1 MSTENTNDDT
11 ATVGCAPAAGSGF
24 AVPPYRLHKNN
35 VLDANGHRVLVCSE
49 DTECPHR
56 FAEDV
61 VDAIK
66 WFMCPRCNR
75 LASRMVEASA
85 EQCGLSQNVKTVAT
99 CATGDTTEG
108 NDA

>member
-1 MSTENTNDDT
+1 MNDNTKDHNQP
-11 ATVGCAPAAGSGF
+11 VGLAPVHGSGF
-24 AVPPYRLHKNN
+24 AVPPYRLHINN

-75 LASRMVEASA
+75 LASRMVEATPA
-85 EQCGLSQNVKTVAT
+85 QCGFSQNDKDHAT
-99 CATGDTTEG
+99 DGAREENQPTKSK
-108 NDA
+108 